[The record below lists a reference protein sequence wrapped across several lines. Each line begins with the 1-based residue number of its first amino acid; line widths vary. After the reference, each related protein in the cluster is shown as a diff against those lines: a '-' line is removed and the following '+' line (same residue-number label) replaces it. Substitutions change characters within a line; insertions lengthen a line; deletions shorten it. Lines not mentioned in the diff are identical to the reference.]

1 MIILLSFFGIKILPI
16 RIYNTF
22 LWQIPVYLWHVCT
35 TSGSVQLVKFSVQPN
50 VKSKHFVPH
59 NGSIETHRNT
69 QTPVSHIC
77 RSIWSS
83 HPSFT
88 QSIKPF
94 LSLIHSGV
102 KSPPNHYLEM
112 ISLFMSFSQTH
123 TNTLTQNLPLISTH
137 TRTHTHSASS
147 KHKDD
152 TLAWSSRCVYSCVF
166 DCVSPCT
173 HMANE
178 PSSVKWLVIRT
189 HWLLIATHYH
199 LKVSGGSNQRL

>member
-1 MIILLSFFGIKILPI
+1 MIILLSFLGIKILPI

-22 LWQIPVYLWHVCT
+22 LWQIPLYLWHFCT

-69 QTPVSHIC
+69 QTPVSHVC

-94 LSLIHSGV
+94 LSLVHSGV

-112 ISLFMSFSQTH
+112 ISLYVFLTNTHKHTDTKSPAHFHTRAHTH
-123 TNTLTQNLPLISTH
+123 TQRKFQRRH
-137 TRTHTHSASS
+137 
-147 KHKDD
+147 
-152 TLAWSSRCVYSCVF
+152 
-166 DCVSPCT
+166 
-173 HMANE
+173 
-178 PSSVKWLVIRT
+178 SSVI
-189 HWLLIATHYH
+189 
-199 LKVSGGSNQRL
+199 

>member
-1 MIILLSFFGIKILPI
+1 MIILLSFLGIKILPI

-22 LWQIPVYLWHVCT
+22 LWQIPLYLWHFCT

-102 KSPPNHYLEM
+102 KSPPWKW
-112 ISLFMSFSQTH
+112 SLFMSFSQTH

-137 TRTHTHSASS
+137 AHTHTQRKFQRRH
-147 KHKDD
+147 
-152 TLAWSSRCVYSCVF
+152 
-166 DCVSPCT
+166 
-173 HMANE
+173 
-178 PSSVKWLVIRT
+178 SSVI
-189 HWLLIATHYH
+189 
-199 LKVSGGSNQRL
+199 

>member
-1 MIILLSFFGIKILPI
+1 MIILLSFFGKKILPI

-22 LWQIPVYLWHVCT
+22 LWQIPLYLWHFCT

-50 VKSKHFVPH
+50 VKSKHFVLH

-112 ISLFMSFSQTH
+112 ISLYVFLINTHKHTDTKSPAHFHTHAHTH
-123 TNTLTQNLPLISTH
+123 TQRKFQRRH
-137 TRTHTHSASS
+137 
-147 KHKDD
+147 
-152 TLAWSSRCVYSCVF
+152 
-166 DCVSPCT
+166 
-173 HMANE
+173 
-178 PSSVKWLVIRT
+178 SSVI
-189 HWLLIATHYH
+189 
-199 LKVSGGSNQRL
+199 